1 MSKNGSLNILCDVLR
16 QSVEPTPEL
25 LTDYRELRAAFLRA
39 RLFRSSKV
47 YYTLKTLTNLAL
59 LAGSIAVISV
69 NQSML
74 GIMLSAILMAT
85 CFQQCGWLS
94 HDFLHHQV
102 LPYPLQHHT
111 MPCFPCQTCFLCL
124 TWKWCP
130 KCQNHTLR
138 INFGKRFTFLTS

>member
-1 MSKNGSLNILCDVLR
+1 M
-16 QSVEPTPEL
+16 EPTPEL
-25 LTDYRELRAAFLRA
+25 LTDYRELRAVFLRA

-47 YYTLKTLTNLAL
+47 YYTLKTLTNLCL

-74 GIMLSAILMAT
+74 GIMLSAILMAI

-102 LPYPLQHHT
+102 LPYPLQHQT
-111 MPCFPCQTCFLCL
+111 MPMFSMSYVLLVFGLEVVCPRVKITLFGIRFS
-124 TWKWCP
+124 KW
-130 KCQNHTLR
+130 
-138 INFGKRFTFLTS
+138 FAFLTS